1 MEFTVEEQKTTLTM
15 EFTIKEQIDHI
26 IHDGVTENKLTM
38 EFMIKEQIE
47 TRRSQVS
54 GRQSVEEKGKVE
66 TS

>member
-1 MEFTVEEQKTTLTM
+1 M
-15 EFTIKEQIDHI
+15 EFTIKEQIDHG
-26 IHDGVTENKLTM
+26 IHDREIEDKLTM

-47 TRRSQVS
+47 TRRSQVF